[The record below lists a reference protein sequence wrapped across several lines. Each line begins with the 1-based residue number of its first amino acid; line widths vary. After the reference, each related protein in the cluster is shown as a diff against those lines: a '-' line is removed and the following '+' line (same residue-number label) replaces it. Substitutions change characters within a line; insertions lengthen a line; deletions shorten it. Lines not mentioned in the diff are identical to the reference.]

1 MTVGSQT
8 VNTPY
13 EFRLVEHATVSGITP
28 QQGYKGCEVT
38 ISGKGLGDETT
49 KGQTKVWFGDKAGTV
64 LSCENEKITVK
75 VPGDLTIGQS
85 YDVKLSTA
93 FETVEQM
100 LKFKV
105 VEEPKDFTG
114 DIQSGYLANPITLSG
129 TNMPA
134 TADALKVM
142 FGDKEGKSLNI
153 RMVVCR

>member
-75 VPGDLTIGQS
+75 TPNFFRRRKRI
-85 YDVKLSTA
+85 
-93 FETVEQM
+93 
-100 LKFKV
+100 
-105 VEEPKDFTG
+105 
-114 DIQSGYLANPITLSG
+114 
-129 TNMPA
+129 
-134 TADALKVM
+134 
-142 FGDKEGKSLNI
+142 
-153 RMVVCR
+153 